1 MLYTGDEQGCMQK
14 WDLSVLLEKMEASY
28 NIYYEKSTIFVT
40 NPNQKAEAIVF
51 ENSDVKLVKTW

>member
-1 MLYTGDEQGCMQK
+1 MQK

-28 NIYYEKSTIFVT
+28 NIYYEKSTMFVT